1 MGSKTALGRAALRHA
16 ASERGA
22 SYAAVALLSAALTLL
37 LTSSAPQSTGSHGVA
52 SSVRMQHRRLG
63 GGGDAAD
70 WMCKH
75 QYAVTTWDRK
85 RVPACDPAL
94 CNATPAPL
102 KAPAKGSSEA
112 SRRWT
117 PRDDDAY
124 AAASPS
130 VSGWLNDRQVRYVR
144 VMAALQHQL
153 GVFGAAGEIGVHH
166 GNFFAVIAGN
176 AATAEPLAAVDLFEA
191 QSEIYD
197 LSGSGS
203 TANILYPEKLMSL
216 MDATG
221 IPRAD
226 VRLVSGNSLT
236 LTASNFTSLGVPACA
251 CCPWIAAT
259 RWRPR
264 CTTSTWRRARCAT
277 AASSSWTT
285 GSTKSGRACRRPPR
299 GPRAGAAGAVYARSQ
314 QDLDDDAQPRG
325 RLPGRRAR
333 RVWVRRRARVAVE
346 HRGQRAVLAASVG
359 GGHDTVPC
367 IMRKT
372 HLHEAVIERSQA

>member
-52 SSVRMQHRRLG
+52 SGMRMHHRRLG

-85 RVPACDPAL
+85 RVPVCDPAL
-94 CNATPAPL
+94 CTATPATL
-102 KAPAKGSSEA
+102 NAPAKGSSAA

-130 VSGWLNDRQVRYVR
+130 VVGWLKDHQVRYVR
-144 VMAALQHQL
+144 VMTALQHQL

-166 GNFFAVIAGN
+166 GKFFAVVAGN
-176 AATAEPLAAVDLFEA
+176 AAAAEPLVAIDLFEA
-191 QSEIYD
+191 QSENYD

-236 LTASNFTSLGVPACA
+236 LTASNFTSLGLPAWRMLSVDGGHSLETTLHDVSVAACTVRDGGIVIVDDWFNQEWTGVQEATYHAAHALARLVPFMHGHNKI
-251 CCPWIAAT
+251 WM
-259 RWRPR
+259 
-264 CTTSTWRRARCAT
+264 TTPSH
-277 AASSSWTT
+277 
-285 GSTKSGRACRRPPR
+285 
-299 GPRAGAAGAVYARSQ
+299 AGAY
-314 QDLDDDAQPRG
+314 LDA
-325 RLPGRRAR
+325 AR
-333 RVWVRRRARVAVE
+333 REFGCVDVHESR
-346 HRGQRAVLAASVG
+346 SSIG
-359 GGHDTVPC
+359 GSALCLLP
-367 IMRKT
+367 
-372 HLHEAVIERSQA
+372 E